1 MNKKQG
7 ILVIFMVVFILVVG
21 GYAVYSTFGN
31 LAALRPNKQAPQ
43 EPTEKQEQTS
53 DSADAASQVET
64 IEVTETK
71 LSYRCQPN
79 KTALEL
85 LEAVATVKVRK
96 YSFGT
101 QVLAINGVEQ
111 ENDRFWLYKIDDDEA
126 TVAADL
132 YTCSDKE
139 EIKWELR

>member
-1 MNKKQG
+1 MNRKNIFLL
-7 ILVIFMVVFILVVG
+7 ILMLAFLIVVG
-21 GYAVYSTFGN
+21 GYSLYRTFITFN
-31 LAALRPNKQAPQ
+31 QFRSIASPTAEPQAEQQ
-43 EPTEKQEQTS
+43 E
-53 DSADAASQVET
+53 ET
-64 IEVTETK
+64 ARRTTITYGCKPE
-71 LSYRCQPN
+71 

-85 LEAVATVKVRK
+85 LQETASNVQIRQ

-111 ENDRFWLYKIDDDEA
+111 GSGKFWLYKVGGKEA

-132 YTCSDKE
+132 YTCQDKE